1 MRSYPIRLVILA
13 LLLTLLLAACGDAT
27 GTVVPAVPIAQL
39 TATQPVTTTIATTQ
53 TTTPTAKTSTPSPVL
68 TESISINVGQ
78 TFLLKIN
85 QSAILAKTGEVIKF
99 TSISEDSRC
108 PDSDG
113 NKSVACVWAG
123 QVSAVIEVNQANNP
137 AVSVKL
143 TLPGANN
150 SATIPA
156 SAITKLGNNQLQL
169 LRVEPRMII
178 DKTINSPDY
187 VVTLQITN
195 GSVRPVQ
202 ATTRPITNEQITPA
216 PGQLPT
222 KTSQPTTTQA
232 IPPTTA
238 PSTVIPTPRAT
249 NIPGTPSDISLDKPF
264 QVKLNQ
270 SAAFAENGLVITFSS
285 ITEDSRCPRANGN
298 KGVACSWSGQVSA
311 QLQVKQGSNP
321 VEQVKLT
328 MFGGI
333 PNKVPDTAIKK
344 LGKYQL
350 TLVTVEPYPI
360 IDISIDPSDYVVTL
374 QLTKI

>member
-1 MRSYPIRLVILA
+1 MRSYPTRLVILT

-27 GTVVPAVPIAQL
+27 GTVVPAAQP
-39 TATQPVTTTIATTQ
+39 TTTQPITTTIATTQ
-53 TTTPTAKTSTPSPVL
+53 TTTPPAKTSTPSPVL

-78 TFLLKIN
+78 TFLLKTN

-99 TSISEDSRC
+99 SSISEDSRC

-123 QVSAVIEVNQANNP
+123 QVSAVIELNQANNP

-150 SATIPA
+150 SANIPA

-178 DKTINSPDY
+178 DKTINPADY

-195 GSVRPVQ
+195 GSVTPTQSTTTPV
-202 ATTRPITNEQITPA
+202 TNQQITLA

-238 PSTVIPTPRAT
+238 PSTATPTPRAT

-264 QVKLNQ
+264 QIKLNQ

-298 KGVACSWSGQVSA
+298 KDVACSWSGQVSA

-321 VEQVKLT
+321 VETVKLT
-328 MFGGI
+328 MFGGT
-333 PNKVPDTAIKK
+333 PTKVPDTAIKK

-350 TLVTVEPYPI
+350 MLVTVEPYPI